1 VMRDIEALERRDGT
15 TAADARGRL
24 EAVLAD
30 AAERRE
36 RLVRQL
42 GMADEFLEL
51 LGDRV
56 G

>member
-1 VMRDIEALERRDGT
+1 VIS
-15 TAADARGRL
+15 
-24 EAVLAD
+24 AVLAD

-42 GMADEFLEL
+42 GMADDFLAL